1 VVVKKKVRIKKIRSM
16 YLISIMDISNFMG
29 LNNYSG
35 GAHNLEA
42 IEHIEKIIKSL
53 SRRVDLPIANI
64 KTDHYHK
71 TLRLYYYFDG
81 GVCEITLSDIA
92 VMEFFFT
99 DKKLA
104 NKFRIALRKY
114 FHKHIEEEE
123 HIKGI
128 FLDSIQV
135 LERGSSLAS
144 SLREA
149 PLISKI
155 AHRSLSLMLIS
166 LALFAIIEISK
177 AFFTEI
183 FVGFFGMHKFIV
195 IIIIAVIVAFLFRP
209 LERLIDYLIARLV
222 LRK

>member
-1 VVVKKKVRIKKIRSM
+1 MKKRKIQGM
-16 YLISIMDISNFMG
+16 YLISIMDVSNFMG

-42 IEHIEKIIKSL
+42 IDHVEKIMKSL
-53 SRRVDLPIANI
+53 SRRIGVPISNI
-64 KTDHYHK
+64 KTDHYHR
-71 TLRLYYYFDG
+71 TLRLYYYFEG
-81 GVCEITLSDIA
+81 GISEITLSDIA

-99 DKKLA
+99 DKKQA

-123 HIKGI
+123 HIKNI
-128 FLDSIQV
+128 FLDSLQV

-177 AFFTEI
+177 AFFTEV
-183 FVGFFGMHKFIV
+183 FVEIFGMHKFIV

-209 LERLIDYLIARLV
+209 LERLIDYLIARIV
-222 LRK
+222 LKK